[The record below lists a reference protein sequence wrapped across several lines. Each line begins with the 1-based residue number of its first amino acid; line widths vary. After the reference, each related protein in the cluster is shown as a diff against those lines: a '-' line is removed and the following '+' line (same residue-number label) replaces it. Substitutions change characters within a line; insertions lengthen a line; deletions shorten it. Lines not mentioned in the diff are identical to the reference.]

1 LRHCRLL
8 SKPRALVSDPLVS
21 VVPDA
26 GLGNSAYL
34 LDLGDGRALA
44 VDASRDLR
52 SLRRAAEARG
62 LHVAYA
68 ADTHL
73 HADFLS
79 GAVQLA
85 ATDGAQVLASR
96 TGGREFPHRG
106 LEDGEEVN
114 LGGLTLRAIGTPGH
128 TDEHLAFLLLDGSR
142 EIGVFSGGSLI
153 AGSAA
158 RVDLVAPERTEELAR
173 AQYRSLHRLAA
184 LDPATALWPTHGGGS
199 FCSTGAAPTG
209 ATTTIGDELAA
220 NDLLRAPD
228 EDTFVRL
235 LLGSLGS
242 HPPYFHR
249 LGEMNRRGPEVLA
262 DDPALE
268 GLQSTVVAD
277 LVAAGAGIVDVRPVT
292 SFAQAHPA
300 HALSIPLRPAFAS
313 WLGWLA
319 PDDRPLVVL
328 REAGQDAAEILW
340 QALKIGYANIVGE
353 IAGGIEAWQT
363 AGLPTAAIDLV
374 SPTDVSGVHV
384 LDIRQ
389 QGEYA
394 AGHLPGAAHLELG
407 DVAEHAAEYADGP
420 VVVMCGHGERAM
432 GAASLL
438 ARAGAADVR
447 VLDGGPDDVARALD
461 LELES
466 GP

>member
-1 LRHCRLL
+1 
-8 SKPRALVSDPLVS
+8 
-21 VVPDA
+21 
-26 GLGNSAYL
+26 
-34 LDLGDGRALA
+34 
-44 VDASRDLR
+44 
-52 SLRRAAEARG
+52 
-62 LHVAYA
+62 
-68 ADTHL
+68 
-73 HADFLS
+73 
-79 GAVQLA
+79 
-85 ATDGAQVLASR
+85 
-96 TGGREFPHRG
+96 
-106 LEDGEEVN
+106 
-114 LGGLTLRAIGTPGH
+114 
-128 TDEHLAFLLLDGSR
+128 
-142 EIGVFSGGSLI
+142 
-153 AGSAA
+153 
-158 RVDLVAPERTEELAR
+158 
-173 AQYRSLHRLAA
+173 
-184 LDPATALWPTHGGGS
+184 
-199 FCSTGAAPTG
+199 
-209 ATTTIGDELAA
+209 
-220 NDLLRAPD
+220 
-228 EDTFVRL
+228 
-235 LLGSLGS
+235 
-242 HPPYFHR
+242 
-249 LGEMNRRGPEVLA
+249 
-262 DDPALE
+262 
-268 GLQSTVVAD
+268 
-277 LVAAGAGIVDVRPVT
+277 VDVRPVT

-340 QALKIGYANIVGE
+340 QALKIGYTNIVGE